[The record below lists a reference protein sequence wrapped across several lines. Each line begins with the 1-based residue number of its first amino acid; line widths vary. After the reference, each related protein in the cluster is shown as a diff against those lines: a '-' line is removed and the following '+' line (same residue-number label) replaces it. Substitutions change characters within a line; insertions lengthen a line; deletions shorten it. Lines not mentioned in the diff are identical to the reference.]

1 MLKPMT
7 VQELGEP
14 FYVQFLYTN
23 VIPFKLGSAFTFDF
37 STCALNKFALGL
49 DQTFILAFN
58 KFTLG

>member
-1 MLKPMT
+1 MLNPMI

-14 FYVQFLYTN
+14 FYVQFLYIN
-23 VIPFKLGSAFTFDF
+23 VIPFKLASAFTFDC
-37 STCALNKFALGL
+37 STYALNKYALGL